1 MELKEVFEALKD
13 IENGSALEKTIK
25 DELAK
30 ANSEAAKFRT
40 AKNTAEAK
48 AAELESKAV
57 ELESKVGELTAK
69 GAGSQTAAE
78 KMQKQLDALTK
89 KYEEAENARKT
100 EQSKRIQS
108 DILSKTV
115 EALAKG
121 NAANP
126 REIAKIITNN
136 VKVAEDGTYS
146 FVGADGTEGSIDDG
160 AAGWLKSNP
169 WAVKNTQTPGSGAK
183 GGAKPAGSHYSI
195 EDLKSMTPDEINA
208 HWDDIAKT
216 KG

>member
-1 MELKEVFEALKD
+1 MELKDIFAAL
-13 IENGSALEKTIK
+13 SALENGTELEKAIK

-30 ANSEAAKFRT
+30 ANTEAAKFRT
-40 AKNTAEAK
+40 AKNTSEAR
-48 AAELESKAV
+48 AAELAKKAA
-57 ELESKVGELTAK
+57 ELESKVGELTEK
-69 GAGSQTAAE
+69 GAGSQTAVE
-78 KMQKQLDALTK
+78 KMQKQLESLAKRYEDAEK
-89 KYEEAENARKT
+89 ARKE

-126 REIAKIITNN
+126 REIAKILTSN

-183 GGAKPAGSHYSI
+183 GGAKPAGSHYSV
-195 EDLKSMTPDEINA
+195 EDLKSMTPEEINA